1 MTDPTPPAT
10 ILPKRRKRFGL
21 SLRVLMVLVL
31 LLGGGMGWYAYRA
44 RVQREA
50 VAAIEAA
57 GGKVYYDWEW
67 NDDRPALPTAK
78 PKWPKW
84 LVDRA
89 GPDYLGNV
97 VAVCFYRSATNKADD
112 EIMVAVC
119 RLPFLQ
125 HLDLDDVALTTFKGA
140 KSWITNAGLTQLK
153 SLHRLRNLHLWGAYV
168 TGAGLAN
175 LKGMASLRDLELLG
189 IPLIDDDA
197 RHLAEFT
204 HLERLSIEG
213 KQFTNAGLAH
223 IAGLTSLKSLY
234 LDCPLLDTSGLESL
248 RGMRG
253 LEELVL
259 NESKVHSL
267 APILHLTNLS
277 VLSINR
283 EFPRGLGTYIYFR
296 HDIDING
303 IAGLKKLQ
311 KLSLPGCNIEDKDFG
326 FLSELVELNLLN
338 LRGTRLGDR
347 GLAGIV
353 GLRKLQDLSLDGTYI
368 TDAGLVHI
376 SGLSELASLNL
387 ARTSISDAGLSR
399 LYGLSKCLSINL
411 LGTKVTPGGVSE
423 LQERL
428 PSAKIQHGTRAL
440 RWYGRSSSL
449 RNSSSKQGN

>member
-1 MTDPTPPAT
+1 MIDPSPPAT
-10 ILPKRRKRFGL
+10 KPPKRRKKFGL

-44 RVQREA
+44 RVQREV

-67 NDDRPALPTAK
+67 NGDKPALPTAK
-78 PKWPKW
+78 SRWPKW

-97 VAVCFYRSATNKADD
+97 AAVCFYRSATNKAND
-112 EIMVAVC
+112 EIMVSVS

-125 HLDLDDVALTTFKGA
+125 YLDLDDDALTTFKGA
-140 KSWITNAGLTQLK
+140 RSRITNAGLIQLK
-153 SLHRLRNLHLWGAYV
+153 SLGRLQNLHLWGSDV

-175 LKGMASLRDLELLG
+175 LKGMESLRDLELLG

-197 RHLAEFT
+197 RQLAAFT

-213 KQFTNAGLAH
+213 THFTDAGLAH

-234 LDCPLLDTSGLESL
+234 LDCPLLDTAGLESL

-253 LEELVL
+253 LEELDL
-259 NESKVHSL
+259 KESKVNSL
-267 APILHLTNLS
+267 APIVHLTNLS
-277 VLSINR
+277 ILSINR
-283 EFPRGLGTYIYFR
+283 EFPHGLGTYIYFM

-303 IAGLKKLQ
+303 IAGLKKLKQ
-311 KLSLPGCNIEDKDFG
+311 LSLPGCNIQDKDFG
-326 FLSELVELNLLN
+326 FLSELVELNILN

-353 GLRKLQDLSLDGTYI
+353 GLRKLRDLALDGTYI
-368 TDAGLVHI
+368 SDAGLVHI
-376 SGLSELASLNL
+376 SGLSELSSLNL
-387 ARTSISDAGLSR
+387 ARTNISDAGLPR

-411 LGTKVTPGGVSE
+411 LGTKVTPEGVSE

-428 PSAKIQHGTRAL
+428 PSTKIQHGTQAPRPI
-440 RWYGRSSSL
+440 RRRSSR
-449 RNSSSKQGN
+449 RNSSSKQGY